1 MLNTHIIVILNTNID
16 RLQEF
21 HMLSLPKKW
30 MITALIALPLPAMA
44 SVTTVSF
51 GTIEVGGVTYSSGE
65 PGSNFNAFT
74 VDYGSNSID
83 VSAWSDTAGNSGTA
97 PNIDP
102 EIERVV
108 DLDRNGNGWAAIN
121 VDETPDRH
129 CGYSHSADN
138 FGCDYTD
145 YDFFLLDFGSQQVQL
160 EGVYSSWNYNSDTQ
174 VSVAALN
181 PGTGTNLTGLTIDS
195 LLASSQGSGS
205 STFYSSASVANYYAD
220 VDVSATSSLWIVSA
234 YHTMFG
240 TVDGATP
247 NNDGFKLAGVSF
259 TTNNPSTISEPSSF
273 AILALSLIGLVS
285 YRKKTK

>member
-1 MLNTHIIVILNTNID
+1 
-16 RLQEF
+16 
-21 HMLSLPKKW
+21 

-74 VDYGSNSID
+74 VDYGSSSID
-83 VSAWSDTAGNSGTA
+83 VSAWSDTNGNSGTA

-121 VDETPDRH
+121 VDETPTRN
-129 CGYSHSADN
+129 CGYHHSADN

-174 VSVAALN
+174 VSVAA
-181 PGTGTNLTGLTIDS
+181 
-195 LLASSQGSGS
+195 
-205 STFYSSASVANYYAD
+205 
-220 VDVSATSSLWIVSA
+220 
-234 YHTMFG
+234 
-240 TVDGATP
+240 
-247 NNDGFKLAGVSF
+247 
-259 TTNNPSTISEPSSF
+259 
-273 AILALSLIGLVS
+273 
-285 YRKKTK
+285 